1 MDKFKAVQR
10 MIDMLQTENP
20 PLFVVM
26 FRPGSGYKIAGQQH
40 EKLHLTVSMYHTSL
54 VRQTQEGFEC
64 VARFPA
70 DAAED
75 LGIWDPALDDG
86 LVKTRVNVSLQNIA
100 RIDGVTEG
108 GRGKLMTLYQ
118 EPLVPADEKARYTA
132 VFNRTASLLW
142 L

>member
-10 MIDMLQTENP
+10 MINMLHTENP

-26 FRPGSGYKIAGQQH
+26 FQPGSGYEIGGQQQ
-40 EKLHLTVSMYHTSL
+40 EKLHLTVSMYHTSFIH
-54 VRQTQEGFEC
+54 QTQEGFEC

-70 DAAED
+70 NDAAN
-75 LGIWDPALDDG
+75 LGIWDPALSDA
-86 LVKTRVNVSLQNIA
+86 LVEERVNVRLQNIA

-118 EPLVPADEKARYTA
+118 EPLGMDEKMRYTA
-132 VFNRTASLLW
+132 VFNRTASLSW